1 MTDLLDSQYRD
12 PATIV
17 DLPLV
22 TDTDPHANLLIPDGS
37 LTVRRSVLPG
47 GIRLLTQHVPSAES
61 TAIGFWFGVGS
72 RDESAHDAGV
82 SHFLEH
88 LLFKG
93 TNRLTALDIAQ
104 RFDGAGAEWNA
115 ATTMESTYY
124 WSHMVDSD
132 LPSLLPTLVEMVTDA
147 ALRADDVDTERY
159 VILDELAM
167 TEDSSTDVLFEHFSE
182 SLYPDSSLGRP
193 IGGHP
198 ETVRDMPRDLIERVY
213 RERYQANTLVVA
225 AAGSVRHDDL
235 AEMLLRALR
244 NSPWTIGGE
253 GMPAPRRVGTES
265 HPQNQIV
272 NPGGNDQPQ
281 PDGQPSR
288 IVVRKEVEQ
297 AHVVVGGPHLAAL
310 DPLGPVSS
318 VLLDVLGGGM
328 SSRLFQEIR
337 ERRGLAYSTFAFG
350 TAYTGIGNFGLY
362 ASCSPSKLTEVENLL
377 WGELE
382 KLAATGPTQA
392 EMTRTKGQERGGLQ
406 LGLAETTAR
415 MSRLANA
422 DLRGRLIPTPDAL
435 ARIDAVQAEDVQ
447 ALAARML
454 EVPRHTV
461 VVTSRS

>member
-1 MTDLLDSQYRD
+1 MSPLPEMHYRD

-17 DLPLV
+17 NLPLV
-22 TDTDPHANLLIPDGS
+22 PDSDPRADLLIPDGS

-47 GIRLLTQHVPSAES
+47 GVRLITQHIPSAES
-61 TAIGFWFGVGS
+61 TAIGFWFGLGS
-72 RDESAHDAGV
+72 RDEMAHHAGV

-104 RFDGAGAEWNA
+104 RFDGVGAEWNA

-147 ALRADDVDTERY
+147 ALLEDDVNTERY

-167 TEDSSTDVLFEHFSE
+167 AEDSSTDVLFEHFSA

-198 ETVRDMPRDLIERVY
+198 DTVRDMPRDLIERVY
-213 RERYQANTLVVA
+213 RARYRPQTLVVA
-225 AAGSVRHDDL
+225 AAGSVRHEEL
-235 AEMLLRALR
+235 AEMLLRALSS
-244 NSPWTIGGE
+244 SPWTLPEAGT
-253 GMPAPRRVGTES
+253 PAPRRPGSPDGTEDANGTS
-265 HPQNQIV
+265 S
-272 NPGGNDQPQ
+272 G
-281 PDGQPSR
+281 DGARAATESSR
-288 IVVRKEVEQ
+288 TVVRKEVEQ

-318 VLLDVLGGGM
+318 VLLDILGGGM

-337 ERRGLAYSTFAFG
+337 ERRGLAYSTFAFA

-362 ASCSPSKLTEVENLL
+362 ASCSPTKLAEVESLL
-377 WGELE
+377 WGGLE
-382 KLAATGPTQA
+382 DLAISGPTEE
-392 EMTRTKGQERGGLQ
+392 EMARTKGQERGGLQ
-406 LGLAETTAR
+406 LGLAETTSR

-422 DLRGRLIPTPDAL
+422 ELRGRLIPTPDAL
-435 ARIDAVQAEDVQ
+435 ARIDAVQPEDVR

-454 EVPRHTV
+454 QAPRHTV
-461 VVTSRS
+461 VVTART